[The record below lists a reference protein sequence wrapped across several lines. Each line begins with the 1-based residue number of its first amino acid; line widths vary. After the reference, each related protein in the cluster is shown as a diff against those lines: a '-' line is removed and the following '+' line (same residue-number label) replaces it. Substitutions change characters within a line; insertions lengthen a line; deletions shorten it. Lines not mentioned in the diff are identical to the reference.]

1 MKDKRRPEEEN
12 QTQSEEPAA
21 AAAGDE
27 SEEREDN
34 GAAEENTPEFLMRT
48 LESVRKERDEYYDLL
63 LRKQAEF
70 DNFRKR
76 TAREREEARVAALTE
91 MSKELLPVVDA
102 AEKGLAAL
110 SEERTDPRLAGYRE
124 GYQLLLRNMRAVL
137 EKFGVKEL
145 PSVGEKFDPS
155 VHEAVNTE
163 ATDEH
168 EEGRVLEEYRK
179 GYTIS
184 DRLLRPA
191 QVKVAVPVPVDS
203 E

>member
-1 MKDKRRPEEEN
+1 MKERQKPEEEN
-12 QTQSEEPAA
+12 AIKNEEQ
-21 AAAGDE
+21 AGSPGNKGGRRD
-27 SEEREDN
+27 DN
-34 GAAEENTPEFLMRT
+34 GAAEEQTPEFLMRT

-70 DNFRKR
+70 DNYRKR
-76 TAREREEARVAALTE
+76 TLRDREEARVAALTE
-91 MSKELLPVVDA
+91 ISKELLHVMDA

-110 SEERTDPRLAGYRE
+110 SAEDRDPRLAGYRE
-124 GYQLLLRNMRAVL
+124 GYELLLRNMRSVL

-145 PSVGEKFDPS
+145 PAVGEKFDPS
-155 VHEAVNTE
+155 VHEAVVTE

-191 QVKVAVPVPVDS
+191 QVKVAVPTPVD

>member
-1 MKDKRRPEEEN
+1 MKEKRKPDEESAIKN
-12 QTQSEEPAA
+12 EEPSS
-21 AAAGDE
+21 AGSE
-27 SEEREDN
+27 SGRPDDN
-34 GAAEENTPEFLMRT
+34 GAAEEQTPEFLMRT

-70 DNFRKR
+70 DNYRKR
-76 TAREREEARVAALTE
+76 TLRDRDEARVAALAE
-91 MSKELLPVVDA
+91 ISKELLPVLDA

-110 SEERTDPRLAGYRE
+110 SVETRDPRLAGYRQ
-124 GYQLLLRNMRAVL
+124 GYELLLRNMRNVL

-145 PSVGEKFDPS
+145 TSVGEKFDPS
-155 VHEAVNTE
+155 VHEAVITE

-191 QVKVAVPVPVDS
+191 QVKVAVPTPVDS
-203 E
+203 D

>member
-1 MKDKRRPEEEN
+1 MKERRKPEEEKAAKN
-12 QTQSEEPAA
+12 EDQSAASEPT
-21 AAAGDE
+21 E
-27 SEEREDN
+27 SEDN
-34 GAAEENTPEFLMRT
+34 GAAEEQTPEFLIRT

-70 DNFRKR
+70 DNYRKR
-76 TAREREEARVAALTE
+76 TLRDRDEARIAALTE
-91 MSKELLPVVDA
+91 MSKELLPVLDA

-110 SEERTDPRLAGYRE
+110 SAETGDPKLAGYRQ
-124 GYQLLLRNMRAVL
+124 GYELLLKNKRNVL

-145 PSVGEKFDPS
+145 PAVGEKFDPS
-155 VHEAVNTE
+155 VHEAVITE
-163 ATDEH
+163 ATDKH

-191 QVKVAVPVPVDS
+191 QVKVAVPATVDS
-203 E
+203 D

>member
-1 MKDKRRPEEEN
+1 MRERQKPEEDKAIKNEEASAA
-12 QTQSEEPAA
+12 SEPDAEI
-21 AAAGDE
+21 
-27 SEEREDN
+27 
-34 GAAEENTPEFLMRT
+34 AEEQTPEFLMRT

-70 DNFRKR
+70 ENYRKR
-76 TAREREEARVAALTE
+76 TLKEKDEARVAALADL
-91 MSKELLPVVDA
+91 SRELLPVVDA

-110 SEERTDPRLAGYRE
+110 AQDAIDPRLSGYHQ
-124 GYQLLLRNMRAVL
+124 GYELLLKNVRTVL

-145 PSVGEKFDPS
+145 PALGEKFDPS
-155 VHEAVNTE
+155 VHEAVITE

-191 QVKVAVPVPVDS
+191 QVKVAIPAAADS
-203 E
+203 D

>member
-1 MKDKRRPEEEN
+1 MKEKRKSEEEN
-12 QTQSEEPAA
+12 AIKNEQPPA
-21 AAAGDE
+21 E
-27 SEEREDN
+27 SEAKQAEDN
-34 GAAEENTPEFLMRT
+34 GAAEEQTPAFLMRT

-70 DNFRKR
+70 ENYRKR
-76 TAREREEARVAALTE
+76 TLRDRDEARVATLTE
-91 MSKELLPVVDA
+91 ISRELLPVLDA

-110 SEERTDPRLAGYRE
+110 ASERQDPRLDGYRQ
-124 GYQLLLRNMRAVL
+124 GYELLLRNMRNVL

-155 VHEAVNTE
+155 VHEAVITE

-191 QVKVAVPVPVDS
+191 QVKVAVPAPVDS
-203 E
+203 D

>member
-1 MKDKRRPEEEN
+1 MKERRKPDEEN
-12 QTQSEEPAA
+12 TIKNEAPSSAGSEVGGP
-21 AAAGDE
+21 D
-27 SEEREDN
+27 DN
-34 GAAEENTPEFLMRT
+34 GSAEEQTPEFLMRT

-70 DNFRKR
+70 ENYRKR
-76 TAREREEARVAALTE
+76 TLRDRDEARVLALTE
-91 MSKELLPVVDA
+91 MSKELLPVLDA

-110 SEERTDPRLAGYRE
+110 SAETRDPKLAGYRQ
-124 GYQLLLRNMRAVL
+124 GYELLLRNMHNVL

-145 PSVGEKFDPS
+145 PAVGEKFDPS
-155 VHEAVNTE
+155 VHEAVITE

-191 QVKVAVPVPVDS
+191 QVKVAVPTPVDS
-203 E
+203 D

>member
-1 MKDKRRPEEEN
+1 MRDRQKPEEEN
-12 QTQSEEPAA
+12 EIRNEEA
-21 AAAGDE
+21 
-27 SEEREDN
+27 S
-34 GAAEENTPEFLMRT
+34 GANEPDAEIAEEQTPEFLMRT

-70 DNFRKR
+70 ENYRKR
-76 TAREREEARVAALTE
+76 TVRERDEARAAALADL
-91 MSKELLPVVDA
+91 SKELLPVVDA

-110 SEERTDPRLAGYRE
+110 ADEKKDPRLTGYRQ
-124 GYQLLLRNMRAVL
+124 GYELLLRNIRTVL

-145 PSVGEKFDPS
+145 PALGEKFDPS
-155 VHEAVNTE
+155 VHEAVITE

-191 QVKVAVPVPVDS
+191 QVKVAVPAPDDS
-203 E
+203 D

>member
-1 MKDKRRPEEEN
+1 MKERRKPDEEN
-12 QTQSEEPAA
+12 AIKNEEPSS
-21 AAAGDE
+21 AG
-27 SEEREDN
+27 SEPGRSDDN
-34 GAAEENTPEFLMRT
+34 GAVEEQTPEFLMRT

-70 DNFRKR
+70 ENYRKR
-76 TAREREEARVAALTE
+76 TLRDRDEARVAALTE
-91 MSKELLPVVDA
+91 MSKELLPVLDA

-110 SEERTDPRLAGYRE
+110 SVETGDPRLAGYRQ
-124 GYQLLLRNMRAVL
+124 GYELVLRNMRNVL

-145 PSVGEKFDPS
+145 PAVGEKFDPS
-155 VHEAVNTE
+155 VHEAVITE

-191 QVKVAVPVPVDS
+191 QVKVAVPTPVDS
-203 E
+203 D

>member
-1 MKDKRRPEEEN
+1 MKERRKPDEEKVIKN
-12 QTQSEEPAA
+12 EEPSA
-21 AAAGDE
+21 E
-27 SEEREDN
+27 SEPQLEDN
-34 GAAEENTPEFLMRT
+34 GAAEEQTPEFLMRT

-70 DNFRKR
+70 DNYRKR
-76 TAREREEARVAALTE
+76 TLRDRDEARGAALAE
-91 MSKELLPVVDA
+91 ISKELLPVLDA

-110 SEERTDPRLAGYRE
+110 ATETRDPRLVGYRE
-124 GYQLLLRNMRAVL
+124 GYELLLRNMRNVL

-155 VHEAVNTE
+155 VHEAVITE

-191 QVKVAVPVPVDS
+191 QVKVAVPIPVDS

>member
-1 MKDKRRPEEEN
+1 MKERRKPEEEN
-12 QTQSEEPAA
+12 AIKNEGPSAGRDQNQAA
-21 AAAGDE
+21 
-27 SEEREDN
+27 DN
-34 GAAEENTPEFLMRT
+34 GAAEEQTPEFLMRT

-70 DNFRKR
+70 ENYRKR
-76 TAREREEARVAALTE
+76 TLRDREEARVAALTE
-91 MSKELLPVVDA
+91 MSKELLPVVDS

-110 SEERTDPRLAGYRE
+110 AAETRDPKLAGYRE
-124 GYQLLLRNMRAVL
+124 GYELLLRNMRNVL

-145 PSVGEKFDPS
+145 PAVGEKFDPS
-155 VHEAVNTE
+155 VHEAVITE

-191 QVKVAVPVPVDS
+191 QVKVAVPTPVDS

>member
-1 MKDKRRPEEEN
+1 MKERQKPEEEN
-12 QTQSEEPAA
+12 ALKNEEPS
-21 AAAGDE
+21 DE
-27 SEEREDN
+27 NEPKGADDN
-34 GAAEENTPEFLMRT
+34 GAAEEQTPDFLLRT

-70 DNFRKR
+70 DNYRKR
-76 TAREREEARVAALTE
+76 TLRERDEARVAALTE
-91 MSKELLPVVDA
+91 MSKELLPVLDA
-102 AEKGLAAL
+102 AEKGLGAL
-110 SEERTDPRLAGYRE
+110 SADTRDPKLAGYRQ
-124 GYQLLLRNMRAVL
+124 GYELLLRNMRSVL

-145 PSVGEKFDPS
+145 PALGEKFDPS
-155 VHEAVNTE
+155 VHEAVITE

-191 QVKVAVPVPVDS
+191 QVKVAVPTPVDS
-203 E
+203 D